1 MPNGVRARGNSRH
14 ANRQRNAQRDM
25 AVRAELVQEAPA
37 IVIEAEPISVQAD
50 PDTIQQLQRRIAEL
64 EEQVKQVK
72 RNYKSAKKQA
82 DGGDH
87 IITNMTHYFRN
98 LSQEIG
104 MTTADILSPGW
115 LDNFKSEIIELKDER
130 DTARLLEVANKV
142 LADTATKER
151 DTAEE
156 KYQKAING
164 TLLAFQ
170 ETEIQDLQDE
180 NDKLRKLNKTLLN
193 RSVEHKDE
201 MESLLEINANLVED
215 FANVIN
221 KLGSKRVHINQ
232 VHISTAKC
240 LENYMT
246 DRDDM
251 ACVSGLNRGLVI
263 QGKKLIDTDKDNI
276 YEYDP
281 ETKKIYDDDDGEYLG
296 KLITKNGKLAIKWV

>member
-25 AVRAELVQEAPA
+25 AVRAELVQDAPP

-50 PDTIQQLQRRIAEL
+50 PEIIQQLQRRIAEL

-115 LDNFKSEIIELKDER
+115 LDNFNREILELNFKAKLTTGALDER
-130 DTARLLEVANKV
+130 NAVG
-142 LADTATKER
+142 
-151 DTAEE
+151 E

-170 ETEIQDLQDE
+170 ETEIQDLKDE
-180 NDKLRKLNKTLLN
+180 NDKLMKLNKSLLN
-193 RSVEHKDE
+193 IKQRDKGEI
-201 MESLLEINANLVED
+201 ESLLKINADMAED
-215 FANVIN
+215 FCKLVD
-221 KLGSKRVHINQ
+221 KLGSRKVSLSGINTT
-232 VHISTAKC
+232 TAEVIKKY
-240 LENYMT
+240 LLVNG
-246 DRDDM
+246 DDM
-251 ACVSGLNRGLVI
+251 DMDCIVGGEGLWKIEGTGRWR
-263 QGKKLIDTDKDNI
+263 KLINTQDGGEFNLNTK
-276 YEYDP
+276 
-281 ETKKIYDDDDGEYLG
+281 TKKITDSESNWVGQ
-296 KLITKNGKLAIKWV
+296 LIEKNGKIDIKYRDEL